1 MHRFPYNDPSRM
13 LKWLELC
20 PPDLTTDKG
29 RILLCSRHFR
39 RDQYLNINA
48 KKPKLVHDAVPFK
61 KRNLTDP
68 HLPKRTEK
76 SGKSTTINSKELSG
90 IQPLGVNPLKKDS
103 IEEVGNDELS
113 SEESIEEISQEEME
127 ESLTT
132 VEVEMKDTDSNDS
145 FDYVKDDLVKNILP
159 PNQAVILENI
169 RLKLDNEELQTELES
184 SKQRLAFLEKQ
195 VHSLS
200 RLTGE
205 CECVCSSCTN
215 NSNSN

>member
-1 MHRFPYNDPSRM
+1 M
-13 LKWLELC
+13 
-20 PPDLTTDKG
+20 
-29 RILLCSRHFR
+29 
-39 RDQYLNINA
+39 
-48 KKPKLVHDAVPFK
+48 
-61 KRNLTDP
+61 
-68 HLPKRTEK
+68 
-76 SGKSTTINSKELSG
+76 
-90 IQPLGVNPLKKDS
+90 
-103 IEEVGNDELS
+103 GNDELS
-113 SEESIEEISQEEME
+113 SEESVEEISQEEME

-200 RLTGE
+200 R
-205 CECVCSSCTN
+205 SQ
-215 NSNSN
+215 

>member
-1 MHRFPYNDPSRM
+1 M
-13 LKWLELC
+13 
-20 PPDLTTDKG
+20 
-29 RILLCSRHFR
+29 
-39 RDQYLNINA
+39 
-48 KKPKLVHDAVPFK
+48 
-61 KRNLTDP
+61 
-68 HLPKRTEK
+68 
-76 SGKSTTINSKELSG
+76 
-90 IQPLGVNPLKKDS
+90 KKDS

-113 SEESIEEISQEEME
+113 SKESIEEME

-215 NSNSN
+215 NSNSS